1 MSARWERD
9 ARALVK
15 SLIYAQ
21 LSKQE
26 AHLWDYLR
34 MALDEI
40 ERLRRIED
48 DWHEPEWGENTY
60 GDGY

>member
-9 ARALVK
+9 ARLLVK
-15 SLIYAQ
+15 SSMYADFT
-21 LSKQE
+21 E
-26 AHLWDYLR
+26 REVHLWNYLR

-40 ERLRRIED
+40 DRLRSLEESRID
-48 DWHEPEWGENTY
+48 PKWDGNTY

>member
-1 MSARWERD
+1 MYRWERD
-9 ARALVK
+9 ARLLIK
-15 SLIYAQ
+15 SLIYAEMSEREIQ
-21 LSKQE
+21 L
-26 AHLWDYLR
+26 WNNLR

-48 DWHEPEWGENTY
+48 EQRQPEWGENCY